1 MSIRLQLLLF
11 VVVGYLLMVAV
22 FFFSNQTRDDIKDEA
37 ANESLVILY
46 ESAWYQT
53 YNNTYEIMSKWLPG
67 TGDKGNYWDP
77 DEETLND
84 EVDSEGAYYN
94 PIFNTIES
102 RSLGDLQ
109 YLIEFI
115 FEDDLDAGDLSF
127 VMAYFPTGERFYCG
141 SALDLLGIDPCSPKA
156 RPEFFSYLDSYLK
169 DISTRPRQ
177 STLKIL
183 DTNDK
188 QTATLNQTYSFP
200 VKIDQ
205 KTVALIVLG
214 SDIRKAIEL
223 FEDEFEV
230 RTGIQ
235 TPEGLISLDED
246 YSADE
251 LTKEARYGIS
261 DYKALVVKANQYN
274 SEKGSRYSAKDFD
287 LGASITLLP
296 LSSYLSADL
305 AQLYI
310 FKDEKLSMQEASIVL
325 NRSYIIAILTL
336 LLILGLTAY
345 VTYITFG
352 GITKAIEVLEGLTEG
367 DHTQKMPA
375 RSGFFASENDEVGH
389 LSTALHSYR
398 GHLLEMEDIRKEQAK
413 RRKERDRVIIEKM
426 SFLADQLE
434 GNAQKLILDDIAKMT
449 ELAKAGD
456 KEGSEDASVEL
467 MSLAFSRMSDEVGA
481 LITARTSEMETSRD
495 QANEAN
501 AEKTRFF
508 ANMSHEL
515 RTPLN
520 AILGYGEML
529 QEECEDLG
537 HDDLLPDLKKITSAG
552 SHLLSLINNILDIS
566 KIEAGRMELYLTS
579 FDIENM
585 IDTIKNVVGPLA
597 APNDNGFKVNLQDP
611 LGAMNQDET
620 KIRQCLTN
628 FLSNGFKFT
637 SNGTITLDV
646 DTFIQD
652 EIDMI
657 RFAVSDTGEG
667 MSEEGLSKVFREY
680 EQAERS
686 TSAKHGGTGL
696 GLPITKKLA
705 EMMGGDVVVTSVLG
719 EGSVFTLYVPREC
732 PQDYDEIA
740 EGNAIEK
747 LEENEKVVVLID
759 DDVPMHDLIRR
770 TLSKIGLTLV
780 GATDSE
786 KGMQIVREM
795 KPKLLLLDV
804 LMPGRDG
811 WSILK
816 ECKSDPEL
824 REMPVVMVSQLSQ
837 DALAESLG
845 ADDYLTKPIDRGL
858 FLETVTRLMG
868 DPSGQ
873 KSVLVIDDDADVRDL
888 LSRMLVE
895 AGWKAVTA
903 KDGKDGLEKI
913 KEQPSLIVL
922 DLEMPRMDGLEFLE
936 AYMMD
941 YPAEERA
948 PVLVYS
954 GKDLT
959 EVQRD
964 FLDKNVAGMVRKDD
978 VSMDELSTIVKN
990 IYQESTT

>member
-1 MSIRLQLLLF
+1 M
-11 VVVGYLLMVAV
+11 
-22 FFFSNQTRDDIKDEA
+22 
-37 ANESLVILY
+37 
-46 ESAWYQT
+46 
-53 YNNTYEIMSKWLPG
+53 
-67 TGDKGNYWDP
+67 
-77 DEETLND
+77 
-84 EVDSEGAYYN
+84 
-94 PIFNTIES
+94 
-102 RSLGDLQ
+102 
-109 YLIEFI
+109 
-115 FEDDLDAGDLSF
+115 
-127 VMAYFPTGERFYCG
+127 
-141 SALDLLGIDPCSPKA
+141 
-156 RPEFFSYLDSYLK
+156 
-169 DISTRPRQ
+169 
-177 STLKIL
+177 
-183 DTNDK
+183 
-188 QTATLNQTYSFP
+188 
-200 VKIDQ
+200 
-205 KTVALIVLG
+205 
-214 SDIRKAIEL
+214 
-223 FEDEFEV
+223 
-230 RTGIQ
+230 
-235 TPEGLISLDED
+235 
-246 YSADE
+246 
-251 LTKEARYGIS
+251 
-261 DYKALVVKANQYN
+261 
-274 SEKGSRYSAKDFD
+274 
-287 LGASITLLP
+287 
-296 LSSYLSADL
+296 
-305 AQLYI
+305 
-310 FKDEKLSMQEASIVL
+310 
-325 NRSYIIAILTL
+325 L
-336 LLILGLTAY
+336 LLILSLTAY

-375 RSGFFASENDEVGH
+375 RSGIFASENDEVGH

-413 RRKERDRVIIEKM
+413 LRKERDRVIIEKM

-434 GNAQKLILDDIAKMT
+434 GSAQKLILGDIAKMS
-449 ELAKAGD
+449 ELAKTGD
-456 KEGSEDASVEL
+456 KEGNEDASVEL

-495 QANEAN
+495 EANEAN

-529 QEECEDLG
+529 AEECEDLG
-537 HDDLLPDLKKITSAG
+537 YDDLLPDLKKITSAG

-585 IDTIKNVVGPLA
+585 IDTIKDVVGPLA
-597 APNDNGFKVNLQDP
+597 ADHDNGFKVNLQDP
-611 LGAMNQDET
+611 LGSMTQDET

-646 DTFIQD
+646 DAFIQD
-652 EIDMI
+652 DVEMI

-696 GLPITKKLA
+696 GLPITKKLS
-705 EMMGGDVVVTSVLG
+705 EMMGGDVLVTSVLG

-747 LEENEKVVVLID
+747 LEESEKVVVLID

-770 TLSKIGLTLV
+770 TLSKIGLRLV

-824 REMPVVMVSQLSQ
+824 SDMPVVMVSQLSQ
-837 DALAESLG
+837 DVLAESLG

-868 DPSGQ
+868 ESSDQ
-873 KSVLVIDDDADVRDL
+873 QTVLVIDDDADVRDL
-888 LSRMLVE
+888 LSRMLID
-895 AGWKAVTA
+895 AGWKAETA
-903 KDGKDGLEKI
+903 KDGKDGLEKV
-913 KEQPSLIVL
+913 KVRPSLIVL
-922 DLEMPRMDGLEFLE
+922 DIEMPRMDGFEFLE
-936 AYMMD
+936 VYMKD
-941 YPAEERA
+941 YTAEERA
-948 PVLVYS
+948 PILVYS
-954 GKDLT
+954 GKDLSDI
-959 EVQRD
+959 QRD
-964 FLDKNVAGMVRKDD
+964 LLNKNVAGMVRKED

-990 IYQESTT
+990 IYQESST